1 MLFPFKVTG
10 VSDCL
15 QFRTAIIVGVFK
27 FACIVPKGGRMSSL
41 GFVTTLFI
49 DRQKLA
55 MSIKLPPNCVIY
67 CFKAAP
73 ASDSNIKYIIFCLQ
87 LKVEYPVNMQ
97 RNSIDLTTIWNL
109 LGAINVKMEYNN
121 R

>member
-1 MLFPFKVTG
+1 MVISPIENVIPVQGTG
-10 VSDCL
+10 VSDRL
-15 QFRTAIIVGVFK
+15 QFRTAIITEVFK
-27 FACIVPKGGRMSSL
+27 FACIVPKGGGRMSSL

-87 LKVEYPVNMQ
+87 LKVEYLVNMHAEKF
-97 RNSIDLTTIWNL
+97 L
-109 LGAINVKMEYNN
+109 
-121 R
+121 